1 MQEKC
6 DHRSGTYS
14 TLNHNN
20 AAKAL
25 GPPKNPGRI
34 MFIEL
39 DTQMDAIRDLHS
51 TIDALHQRLD
61 CFMQPTPECP
71 ATNKLAEAP
80 QRIVEIVSGHT
91 QAIRYAQGKLAEI
104 LERLDV

>member
-20 AAKAL
+20 ASKGL
-25 GPPKNPGRI
+25 QPPVPPGRI
-34 MFIEL
+34 FFVEL
-39 DTQMDAIRDLHS
+39 DAQMDAIRDLHS
-51 TIDALHQRLD
+51 VIANLYSRLD
-61 CFMQPTPECP
+61 CFMEPVPGCPSEQVSTTPS
-71 ATNKLAEAP
+71 
-80 QRIVEIVSGHT
+80 RIVETIANHSG
-91 QAIRYAQGKLAEI
+91 AIRYATRRLSEM